1 MRISTTTNCAGETER
16 GFTLLEVLAVA
27 ALLGLFIA
35 VLVPNLFVGSERDLD
50 QGVERMRDLLSAVG
64 EHSVFSG
71 ELMGVRLDEEQV
83 TPMRFDPVEQHFVP
97 FGGASRS
104 GLGTW
109 RFSEGLRLNWDLENP
124 EEGDG
129 PEGQPGFGLAEVA
142 ESRLVAGEDDEDRDQ
157 RPQLFFFPS
166 GEATPASLYLE
177 LVGSER
183 LPVRMRLSALSRV
196 TVEEDD

>member
-1 MRISTTTNCAGETER
+1 MSCAGGTER
-16 GFTLLEVLAVA
+16 GFTLIEILAVIVLI
-27 ALLGLFIA
+27 ALFAA
-35 VLVPNLFVGSERDLD
+35 VLTPNLFIGSERDLD
-50 QGVERMRDLLSAVG
+50 QGVERMRDLLSSVG

-71 ELMGVRLDEEQV
+71 ELMGVRLEEERV
-83 TPMRFDPVEQHFVP
+83 TPMRFDPVEQKFVP

-109 RFSEGLRLNWDLENP
+109 RLNDDLRLSWDLESP

-129 PEGQPGFGLAEVA
+129 RDGQSGFGLAEAA
-142 ESRLVAGEDDEDRDQ
+142 ESRLVAGEDDADRDE

-166 GEATPASLYLE
+166 GESTPAQLNLE
-177 LVGSER
+177 LLGSER